1 MMSGKKVV
9 QEHELS
15 WEPHPQ
21 LKSAQVAHLLSNR
34 ADGADLTIML
44 VSLPRGI
51 QVEKHTHD
59 GSDDIV
65 YVLRGK
71 GKMWIEGVG
80 DVPLEIGTFV
90 RIPKGVLHQP
100 HAIEEDMVAYD
111 VFYPSLV

>member
-1 MMSGKKVV
+1 MDKIKAL
-9 QEHELS
+9 QERELS

-21 LKSAQVAHLLSNR
+21 LKDAQVAYLLSHR
-34 ADGADLTIML
+34 DEEADLTIML

-65 YVLRGK
+65 RVIRGK
-71 GKMWIEGVG
+71 GKMWIDGVG
-80 DVPLEIGTFV
+80 DVILERGSFV

-100 HAIEEDMVAYD
+100 HSIEEDMVVYD
-111 VFYPSLV
+111 VFYPFLV